1 MHLHYQI
8 HKTKKKTKNKV
19 FFLQFNTN
27 VLHSSYKIEILLVF
41 TFFTLLLNL
50 SKIINDKCKS
60 TIPPFFFQFNCLNP
74 MINAFYFFLF
84 FFFFLHTKHRRWP
97 LIEKLFTGCNL
108 SVVRYLR
115 PSTIARWSMA
125 LSNPR
130 SSRLVSFSFALIYR
144 HLEYFPPLFFLF
156 ILPFVRLSNIFP
168 RNCIKRD

>member
-1 MHLHYQI
+1 MRLHYQI
-8 HKTKKKTKNKV
+8 YKTKKKKNKV

-27 VLHSSYKIEILLVF
+27 LLHSSYKIEILPVF

-50 SKIINDKCKS
+50 TKIINDKCKS
-60 TIPPFFFQFNCLNP
+60 TIPYPSLFFSIQLFKPNDKRLL
-74 MINAFYFFLF
+74 FL

-168 RNCIKRD
+168 RNCVKRD